1 MATCSEQVMERKH
14 LSESEHIQ
22 ALIVLDCCLHSSH
35 FPMHVI
41 QRFFFWFRQI
51 LIVLLQI
58 LLFYEFDVLM
68 CTDSSSLYLCL
79 SLQKSSVKLV
89 LQ

>member
-1 MATCSEQVMERKH
+1 MC
-14 LSESEHIQ
+14 
-22 ALIVLDCCLHSSH
+22 LIAVCTAPISKCTLFNL
-35 FPMHVI
+35 
-41 QRFFFWFRQI
+41 FFFWFRQV

-89 LQ
+89 LL